1 MIRLCDLNDVD
12 WINEILND
20 AAVSPWIVGSSKS
33 RPDEDLALLAE
44 NTKVLTSD
52 AQDGAVLFVLN
63 DTAAELHLAF
73 SPRHHDAAKTV
84 SDACQWIF
92 DHTRVSR
99 ITTPV
104 PRANKKCVA
113 LIERIGFDFDHTS
126 GEWEVPTGPTPFDH
140 YILKKAR

>member
-33 RPDEDLALLAE
+33 RPDAAPALRAE
-44 NTKVLTSD
+44 NAKVLTSD

-63 DTAAELHLAF
+63 DTTAELHVAF
-73 SPRHHDAAKTV
+73 RPQHHDAAKTV
-84 SDACQWIF
+84 SGACQWLF
-92 DHTRVSR
+92 AHTGVSR
-99 ITTPV
+99 ITTPA
-104 PRANKKCVA
+104 PRANKKYVA
-113 LIERIGFDFDHTS
+113 LLDRGGFDFDHTS